1 MTIQDTYL
9 TALDRF
15 GEIARDVEADRGLVD
30 RADDYREKVTDF
42 RVLIPLVG
50 SFNAGKTSLV
60 NAWLERPDGG
70 GLPTNIVPQTALAT
84 EIHMAGPDD
93 AESVELYGKND
104 RPLRRIDLAEFGRIE
119 KEWITTGE
127 TEAVY
132 ARATLRAP
140 AGYDG
145 AWPGWKVLVDMPGL
159 DSGLHTHNEAIQR
172 YLPLGSYFI
181 LIVDVE
187 HGALRATEI
196 EQLREFLDRDVRFAV
211 LLNKIDKKQD
221 AAAVVEHIR
230 QQVRRALGTAVEVL
244 PVSAH
249 APDIDAFR
257 TVVDSIDFDSPLRN
271 YWRTHIVQLFDD
283 AVKSLQ
289 TRHSALNVSSADRQ
303 RAVAD
308 LEERKR
314 ALEGKLADDEQKVRE
329 RYSDGAVDRIVGG
342 VRDAI
347 RDHAQPLAQ
356 TWQSGGHQAFQYEL
370 NEMVRRTLNRVV
382 DKQLQE
388 TWAQIVDA
396 YGADLAA
403 IDEHREAFLRA
414 GSDAATFDP
423 GELAGR
429 VSTGAQASTRAW
441 DQARKRFAGATTPYT
456 FAAGIL
462 AATTTIVAPWLEVV
476 IIALPTIIG
485 WLRGEKPEEQ
495 RRQQQMQERLTHLQ
509 AQITSVV
516 APRVASNLRERA
528 SEGYAS
534 AAGDLI
540 AGLRAEV
547 RGEVERIQAD
557 IDRSRAEIEDQKRD
571 VEQRR
576 EQLRAAEARLMEARK
591 PVEEG

>member
-15 GEIARDVEADRGLVD
+15 GDVARDAEADSGLVD
-30 RADDYREKVTDF
+30 RADDYREQVTGF

-60 NAWLERPDGG
+60 NAWLERPAGG
-70 GLPTNIVPQTALAT
+70 GLPTDIVPQTALAT
-84 EIHMAGPDD
+84 EIHMAGPDG
-93 AESVELYGKND
+93 AERVELYGTDD
-104 RPLRRIDLAEFGRIE
+104 RSLRRIDLAEFGRIE
-119 KEWITTGE
+119 KESITTGE
-127 TEAVY
+127 TEAEY

-159 DSGLHTHNEAIQR
+159 DSGLRTHNAAIQR

-181 LIVDVE
+181 LVVDVE

-211 LLNKIDKKQD
+211 LVNKIDKQQE

-230 QQVRRALGTAVEVL
+230 QQVRRALGKDVEVL

-271 YWRTHIVQLFDD
+271 YWRTRILQLFDD
-283 AVKSLQ
+283 AVESLH
-289 TRHSALNVSSADRQ
+289 TRYSALNVSSADRE

-314 ALEGKLADDEQKVRE
+314 ALEGRLADDEQEIRE

-370 NEMVRRTLNRVV
+370 NEVVRRTLNRVV

-388 TWAQIVDA
+388 TWAQIVA
-396 YGADLAA
+396 GYGADLAA
-403 IDEHREAFLRA
+403 LDEHREAFLHA
-414 GSDAATFDP
+414 GSQAATFDLP

-429 VSTGAQASTRAW
+429 VGAAAQASTQAW
-441 DQARKRFAGATTPYT
+441 DQARKRFAGATASTV
-456 FAAGIL
+456 AVGVL
-462 AATTTIVAPWLEVV
+462 AATTAIVAPWLEVV
-476 IIALPTIIG
+476 LIAAPTIVR
-485 WLRGEKPEEQ
+485 WLREKAEGQ
-495 RRQQQMQERLTHLQ
+495 RRQQQMEERLTHLQ
-509 AQITSVV
+509 AQITSRV
-516 APRVASNLRERA
+516 APRVASDLRERA
-528 SEGYAS
+528 GEGYAS
-534 AAGDLI
+534 AARDLI
-540 AGLRAEV
+540 AGLRGEV
-547 RGEVERIQAD
+547 RGKVERIQAD

-576 EQLRAAEARLMEARK
+576 EQLKAAIERLIDART
-591 PVEEG
+591 PVEG

>member
-15 GEIARDVEADRGLVD
+15 GEIARDAEADSGLVD
-30 RADDYREKVTDF
+30 RADDYREQVTGF

-60 NAWLERPDGG
+60 NAWLERPDDG
-70 GLPTNIVPQTALAT
+70 GLPTDIVPQTALAT
-84 EIHMAGPDD
+84 EVHMAGPDD
-93 AESVELYGKND
+93 AERVELYGKDD
-104 RPLRRIDLAEFGRIE
+104 RPLGRIDLAEFGRIE
-119 KEWITTGE
+119 KESITTGE
-127 TEAVY
+127 SEAEY

-145 AWPGWKVLVDMPGL
+145 AWPSWKVLVDMPGL
-159 DSGLHTHNEAIQR
+159 DSGLRTHNTAIQR

-181 LIVDVE
+181 LVVDVE

-211 LLNKIDKKQD
+211 LVNKIDKKQD

-230 QQVRRALGTAVEVL
+230 HQVRRALGTAVEVL

-271 YWRTHIVQLFDD
+271 YWRTRILQLFDD
-283 AVKSLQ
+283 AVGSLH
-289 TRHSALNVSSADRQ
+289 TRYSALNVSSADRE

-314 ALEGKLADDEQKVRE
+314 ALEGKLADDEQEVQE

-356 TWQSGGHQAFQYEL
+356 TWQSGGQQAFQYEL
-370 NEMVRRTLNRVV
+370 NEVVRRTLNRVV

-388 TWAQIVDA
+388 TWAQIVDG

-403 IDEHREAFLRA
+403 IDEHREAFLGA
-414 GSDAATFDP
+414 GSHAATFDLP

-429 VSTGAQASTRAW
+429 VSAAAKASTRAW
-441 DQARKRFAGATTPYT
+441 DQARKRPAGATTPYT

-485 WLRGEKPEEQ
+485 WLREKAEEQ
-495 RRQQQMQERLTHLQ
+495 RRQQQIQERLTHLQ

-516 APRVASNLRERA
+516 APRVASDLRERV

-534 AAGDLI
+534 AAGDMI
-540 AGLRAEV
+540 AGLRDEV
-547 RGEVERIQAD
+547 RGKVERIQAD
-557 IDRSRAEIEDQKRD
+557 IDRSRAEIEDQMRD
-571 VEQRR
+571 VEQRK
-576 EQLRAAEARLMEARK
+576 EQLRAAVAQLVEARK
-591 PVEEG
+591 PVAEG